1 MIPLK
6 KEIPAIFI
14 MALAA
19 VCLSGK
25 ALGAITIS
33 IDYSLDSNG
42 FFSDGD
48 GAAKKAALEA
58 ARDVLEGIMSDSIA
72 AITPG
77 GANTWNATG
86 YHPGTGASGT
96 LATDLSVAADTLI
109 IYAGGRALSGSN
121 LAQGGPGG
129 WSGSGTVGFVDNL
142 YNRGESG
149 ITNGSAVELGTQTDF
164 APWGGT
170 ITFDNDDVAWHYDH
184 TTSVDAG
191 KYDFYS
197 AALHE
202 LVHAIG
208 FGTSNSWDDLVS
220 SGTFTGSQ
228 SNTSNGGSNVSL
240 YSADGGTTY
249 GHWASGTTSVR
260 LSDGASQET
269 AMDPDVTA
277 GTRKYLTN
285 LDAMGLADIGWQLN
299 ITAVPEPST
308 WALMSGIALLG
319 FGAVRRC
326 RLNPPGCK
334 SSQ

>member
-1 MIPLK
+1 
-6 KEIPAIFI
+6 
-14 MALAA
+14 MALLV

-33 IDYSLDSNG
+33 IDYSLDSTG

-58 ARDVLEGIMSDSIA
+58 ARDVFEGIISDSIA

-77 GANTWNATG
+77 GGNTWNAIG
-86 YHPGTGASGT
+86 YHPGTGAAGN
-96 LATDLSVAADTLI
+96 LATDLSVAVDTLI
-109 IYAGGRALSGSN
+109 VFAGGRALSGSN

-129 WSGSGTVGFVDNL
+129 WSGTGTVDFVDNL

-149 ITNGSAVELGTQTDF
+149 ITNGSAVQLATQTDF

-184 TTSVDAG
+184 TTAVDAG
-191 KYDFYS
+191 KFDFYS

-202 LVHAIG
+202 LAHAIG
-208 FGTSNSWDDLVS
+208 FGTAVAGEGIDGSWEALVS
-220 SGTFTGSQ
+220 SGTFTGSH
-228 SNTSNGGSNVSL
+228 SRTSNGGSNVTLASG
-240 YSADGGTTY
+240 D
-249 GHWASGTTSVR
+249 GHWASGTTSLR
-260 LSDGASQET
+260 LSDGVSQET